1 MLSRNGLSQT
11 ETSGRRRSSNY
22 FSESQS
28 SGIRIRFRANRGNM
42 PRLIFLRRHPNT
54 NMRLRIQRDMNDNN
68 GSFRVIIK
76 HNQSGLS
83 YTSGRLH
90 SDNDQRQRPR
100 IIVRT
105 NSEGQTTFGR
115 ITLKTLMPTRI
126 RISQRTSNY

>member
-1 MLSRNGLSQT
+1 
-11 ETSGRRRSSNY
+11 
-22 FSESQS
+22 
-28 SGIRIRFRANRGNM
+28 
-42 PRLIFLRRHPNT
+42 
-54 NMRLRIQRDMNDNN
+54 MNDNH

-83 YTSGRLH
+83 DTSGRLH

-100 IIVRT
+100 IMVRT

-126 RISQRTSNY
+126 RIFQRTSNY